1 MIKLEPTAR
10 VKTISKHDFLRR
22 YKTPEI
28 PVVIEQLTADWPA
41 RRKWSL
47 DYLCDVAGD
56 NTVPLYGGGDRAKGR
71 RHQHA
76 SVASMKLRDYIESLK
91 QGENKLRMFFY
102 NILSCAPK
110 LIDDF
115 TYPDLGLKLFN
126 KLPVLFF
133 GGQGAKVQ
141 MHFDIDLADILLC
154 HFGGKK
160 RVYLFA
166 PEQKKY
172 LYHVPFSFS
181 SLFDIDVENPDY
193 RRFPALQFLQGS
205 VTELNHGDVLYI
217 PPGYWHYIVYEEIGF
232 SMALRAFPRKPKTF
246 AHMLSNLVVIRTIEG
261 LMRKFVGQTWNDRNE
276 ALALLNTHKRLGLQ
290 NLTGFQNL

>member
-1 MIKLEPTAR
+1 MIKLEPTKRIA
-10 VKTISKHDFLRR
+10 TITKDDFIRG

-28 PVVIEQLTADWPA
+28 PVVIEQLTAAWPA
-41 RRKWSL
+41 RQKWNL
-47 DYLCDVAGD
+47 DYLCAVAGD

-76 SVASMKLRDYIESLK
+76 SVAAMKLRDYIASLK

-102 NILSCAPK
+102 NILSYAPQLTK
-110 LIDDF
+110 DF
-115 TYPDLGLKLFN
+115 AFPDLGLKLFT

-133 GGQGAKVQ
+133 GGKGAKVQ

-181 SLFDIDVENPDY
+181 SLFDIDIEHPDY
-193 RRFPALQFLQGS
+193 EKYPALQYLQGS
-205 VTELNHGDVLYI
+205 VAELEHGDVLYI

-232 SMALRAFPRKPKTF
+232 SMALRAFPRKPKIF
-246 AHMLSNLVVIRTIEG
+246 AQMLKNLIVIRSVEG
-261 LMRKFVGQTWNDRNE
+261 LMRKFVGQSWNDRNE
-276 ALALLNTHKRLGLQ
+276 LLAVLNTHRKLGISL
-290 NLTGFQNL
+290 